1 MPLLLLRLALG
12 AARSLA
18 DARRLAGARAQ
29 VIELRAAYVALS
41 LHLDR
46 GDERRIGL
54 EGALD
59 ALARGDLAHD
69 EGRVEAAIPLRDDHA
84 LERLDALSLALDHVH
99 VDEHRVA
106 RREVRNVLA
115 QPLDLFLL
123 DRLDQIHVQL
133 PLRYSRWN
141 SASKVCSSRLSPRA
155 CSSSGRRNQVRP
167 SACFRRQRLMFSCC
181 PERSTSGTR

>member
-29 VIELRAAYVALS
+29 VIELRAAYVALP

-59 ALARGDLAHD
+59 ALARGNLAHD
-69 EGRVEAAIPLRDDHA
+69 EGRVEAAVALGDHHA
-84 LERLDALSLALDHVH
+84 LEGLHALSIALDHVH
-99 VDEHRVA
+99 VDEQRVA
-106 RREVRNVLA
+106 GREVWNVLPEA
-115 QPLDLFLL
+115 LDLFL
-123 DRLDQIHVQL
+123 
-133 PLRYSRWN
+133 
-141 SASKVCSSRLSPRA
+141 
-155 CSSSGRRNQVRP
+155 
-167 SACFRRQRLMFSCC
+167 
-181 PERSTSGTR
+181 

>member
-46 GDERRIGL
+46 GDERRVGL

-69 EGRVEAAIPLRDDHA
+69 ERRVEAAVALRDHHA
-84 LERLDALSLALDHVH
+84 LEGLHPLSLALDHVH
-99 VDEHRVA
+99 VHEHRVA
-106 RREVRNVLA
+106 GREVGDFLA
-115 QPLDLFLL
+115 EALDFFLL
-123 DRLDQIHVQL
+123 DRLDQIHLQL
-133 PLRYSRWN
+133 LYSCWN
-141 SASKVCSSRLSPRA
+141 SASNRSSSALMPRA
-155 CSSSGRRNQVRP
+155 CSSSEEE
-167 SACFRRQRLMFSCC
+167 RLLAEFQ
-181 PERSTSGTR
+181 

>member
-69 EGRVEAAIPLRDDHA
+69 EGGVEAAIPLGDHHA
-84 LERLDALSLALDHVH
+84 LEGLHALALALDHVD
-99 VDEHRVA
+99 VDEHGIA
-106 RREVRNVLA
+106 GLEVGNGLA

-123 DRLDQIHVQL
+123 DRLDQVHVQL
-133 PLRYSRWN
+133 LLISLCSFWN
-141 SASKVCSSRLSPRA
+141 S
-155 CSSSGRRNQVRP
+155 
-167 SACFRRQRLMFSCC
+167 
-181 PERSTSGTR
+181 